1 MKSQVFRII
10 AWCLA
15 VGVTLLWVLQH
26 GAVTE
31 RKAEFD
37 ALVTQLQ
44 ATKRKTTAVEAETN
58 ATKANLLPE
67 IAKLEEE
74 DGVVSEEM
82 NKVKAQV
89 DALAKA
95 IADEEA
101 NLALIVEENSALPE
115 QVLQL
120 TTAKGQAEAVLAPLQ
135 QEEAAIKA
143 DRAVME
149 NQLAEIRSSTGEL
162 QNQLNALR
170 EERET
175 LRRQY
180 EERSAELHEA
190 IDEPPWIYYGDKA
203 RTKVMNVRPSMTG
216 VFLPL
221 GVGEGVKRGMEF
233 LVRRLDPPSQTKRSW
248 RFKLKIVQ
256 SDYSFA
262 VIMPEFGD
270 QNIPIRA
277 GEEVEMERS
286 GNIAL
291 EKSGEDTARRP

>member
-1 MKSQVFRII
+1 LKSQVFRII

-15 VGVTLLWVLQH
+15 VGVTVLWVLQR

-31 RKAEFD
+31 RKAERD
-37 ALVTQLQ
+37 ELVTQLQ
-44 ATKRKTTAVEAETN
+44 ATKQKTTAVEAETN
-58 ATKANLLPE
+58 ATKAKLLLE

-82 NKVKAQV
+82 NKVKAEV

-101 NLALIVEENSALPE
+101 NLALIVEEYSALPE

-135 QEEAAIKA
+135 QEEASIKA
-143 DRAVME
+143 DHAVVE
-149 NQLAEIRSSTGEL
+149 KQLGEIRSSTGEL

-180 EERSAELHEA
+180 EERSAQLHEA
-190 IDEPPWIYYGDKA
+190 IDEPPWIYYGDKV

-221 GVGEGVKRGMEF
+221 GVGKGIKQGMEF

-270 QNIPIRA
+270 QDIPIRA

-286 GNIAL
+286 GNIAI
-291 EKSGEDTARRP
+291 EKPEEDTARRP

>member
-1 MKSQVFRII
+1 MTV
-10 AWCLA
+10 
-15 VGVTLLWVLQH
+15 LWVLQR

-31 RKAEFD
+31 RKAELD
-37 ALVTQLQ
+37 ELVTQLQ
-44 ATKRKTTAVEAETN
+44 ATKQKTTAVEAETN
-58 ATKANLLPE
+58 ATKAKLLME

-82 NKVKAQV
+82 NQVKAEV

-101 NLALIVEENSALPE
+101 NLALIVEENTALPE

-143 DRAVME
+143 DHAVVE
-149 NQLAEIRSSTGEL
+149 KQLGEIRSSTGEL

-180 EERSAELHEA
+180 EERSAELREA
-190 IDEPPWIYYGDKA
+190 IDEPPWIYYGDKV

-270 QNIPIRA
+270 QDIPIRA

-286 GNIAL
+286 GNIAI
-291 EKSGEDTARRP
+291 EKPGEDTARRP

>member
-15 VGVTLLWVLQH
+15 VGVTSLWVLQR

-31 RKAEFD
+31 RKAELD
-37 ALVTQLQ
+37 ELVTQLQ
-44 ATKRKTTAVEAETN
+44 ATKQKTTAVEAETN
-58 ATKANLLPE
+58 ATKAKLLME

-82 NKVKAQV
+82 NQVKVQV
-89 DALAKA
+89 VALAKA

-101 NLALIVEENSALPE
+101 NLALIVEENAALPE

-120 TTAKGQAEAVLAPLQ
+120 TTAKGQAEVVLAPLQ

-143 DRAVME
+143 DHAVVE
-149 NQLAEIRSSTGEL
+149 KQLAELRSSTGEL

-180 EERSAELHEA
+180 EERSTELQEA
-190 IDEPPWIYYGDKA
+190 IDEPPWIYYGDKT

-233 LVRRLDPPSQTKRSW
+233 LVRRLDPSSQTKRSW

-270 QNIPIRA
+270 QDIPIRA

-291 EKSGEDTARRP
+291 EKPGEDTARRP